1 MYTSFMNTGNQSMM
15 GTSSSKGWRNR
26 NHVVAPPSLNELTT
40 QESTALMSLSQR
52 ILDGFAVVS
61 SFVSDL
67 GKNLNQAHCF
77 FNVGEACHVR
87 YSFHCVSRRVQTGV
101 HR

>member
-15 GTSSSKGWRNR
+15 GTSTSKGWRNR

-40 QESTALMSLSQR
+40 QENTALMSLSQR

-61 SFVSDL
+61 TFVPASE
-67 GKNLNQAHCF
+67 KNLNSAHCLF
-77 FNVGEACHVR
+77 IVGEARPVR
-87 YSFHCVSRRVQTGV
+87 YGFHRLP
-101 HR
+101 